1 MSQHWLMKQV
11 ALRELKNRLRECIR
25 LVRSGECLQI
35 TDRGQVIA
43 ELVPPMSATAH
54 DPAAPLTELER
65 KGLVRPRIVKG
76 RASYPRLRRLVSVGT
91 AQRLLDE
98 ERGER

>member
-1 MSQHWLMKQV
+1 MKQV
-11 ALRELKNRLRECIR
+11 GLRELKNRLSEYVR
-25 LVRSGECLQI
+25 LVRAGERLQV

-43 ELVPPMSATAH
+43 ELVPPMPTAH
-54 DPAAPLTELER
+54 DPAAALSDLER
-65 KGLVRPRIVKG
+65 KGLVRPPTVRG
-76 RASYPRLRRLVSVGT
+76 RPSYPRLRRLAPPGT

>member
-1 MSQHWLMKQV
+1 MKQV
-11 ALRELKNRLRECIR
+11 GLRELKNRLSEYVR
-25 LVRSGECLQI
+25 LVRGGERLQV

-65 KGLVRPRIVKG
+65 KGLVRPPIVKG
-76 RASYPRLRRLVSVGT
+76 RPTPGPSRQGT
-91 AQRLLDE
+91 GAQKS
-98 ERGER
+98 